1 MKKSEL
7 LEKLKEF
14 RYKIGEYRELCRY
27 YLNERIPDNR
37 FSYIEKLQK
46 LQEELNEKFP
56 ILESFINK
64 YSSGRINRDQSTG
77 IEWDIYKKGIRG
89 NVERIKVESLNAVI
103 RDLGGII
110 AKIEKIIRERPLKW
124 SVFWRLSIV
133 IIIFLIIEVSIIIL
147 AIRYGEG
154 QNLFQKLEKSWHLW
168 GGAGLIFIIFRYLG
182 SLIIGK
188 ERIKF
193 LGWPFTRFFKI

>member
-7 LEKLKEF
+7 LERIKRFKD
-14 RYKIGEYRELCRY
+14 KVAEYRELY
-27 YLNERIPDNR
+27 FQYLNERIPDNR
-37 FSYIEKLQK
+37 FNYVDELQK

-56 ILESFINK
+56 ILEPFINK
-64 YSSGRINRDQSTG
+64 YSRGRIKRDQSTG
-77 IEWDIYKKGIRG
+77 TQWNIYKEAIRG
-89 NVERIKVESLNAVI
+89 NVVKIKVDSLNDVI
-103 RDLGGII
+103 RDLGWII

-124 SVFWRLSIV
+124 SVSWRLSIV

-154 QNLFQKLEKSWHLW
+154 QNLFQKLVKASFLW
-168 GGAGLIFIIFRYLG
+168 GAGLIFMIFRYLD

-193 LGWPFTRFFKI
+193 IGWPFTKFFKI